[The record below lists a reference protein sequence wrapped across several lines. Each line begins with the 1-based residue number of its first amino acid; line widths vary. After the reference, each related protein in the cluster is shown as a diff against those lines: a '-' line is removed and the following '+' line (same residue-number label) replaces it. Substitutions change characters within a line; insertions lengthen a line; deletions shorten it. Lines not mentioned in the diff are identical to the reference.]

1 MLKVAGKSMPVQTVG
16 KLRDMQ
22 ERSRN
27 ARDAKGKE
35 QSFTAVVNVKV
46 KTGFVG
52 IECSIPLWSYHHRRS
67 Y

>member
-16 KLRDMQ
+16 RLRDMQ

-27 ARDAKGKE
+27 ARGAKGKE
-35 QSFTAVVNVKV
+35 QNFTAVVNVKV
-46 KTGFVG
+46 KTGFAG
-52 IECSIPLWSYHHRRS
+52 IECSILLWSYHHRRS